1 MYWPYGNYFGW
12 GSGSMMGWFGGWI
25 MMVVF
30 WGLIIYFVVW
40 VVKKLS
46 NTSDSAN
53 SSAIN
58 ILKERFAKDEIT
70 KEEFEAKMS
79 VLTK

>member
-1 MYWPYGNYFGW
+1 
-12 GSGSMMGWFGGWI
+12 MGWFGGWI

>member
-1 MYWPYGNYFGW
+1 MVVWL
-12 GSGSMMGWFGGWI
+12 GGGI